1 MKKRMPLCKCLECG
15 KKFYH
20 ADAAQ
25 RASFNG
31 CPKCGGVDID
41 IYVSAEYNAALDR
54 ASRKLYGTDH
64 LGNK

>member
-1 MKKRMPLCKCLECG
+1 MTKRMPEFECLECG

-31 CPKCGGVDID
+31 CPKCGGVDIGIYLPGTPQRGVDYGPND
-41 IYVSAEYNAALDR
+41 IGLIPP
-54 ASRKLYGTDH
+54 G
-64 LGNK
+64 

>member
-1 MKKRMPLCKCLECG
+1 MKKRTPMYECLECG
-15 KKFYH
+15 KKFYST
-20 ADAAQ
+20 AAAQ
-25 RASFNG
+25 RASYNG
-31 CPKCGGVDID
+31 CPKCNGVDID